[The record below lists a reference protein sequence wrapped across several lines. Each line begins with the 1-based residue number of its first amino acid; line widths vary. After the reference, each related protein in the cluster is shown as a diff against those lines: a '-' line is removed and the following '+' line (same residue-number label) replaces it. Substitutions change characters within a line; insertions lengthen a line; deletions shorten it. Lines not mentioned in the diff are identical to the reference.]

1 MVTTR
6 SGLIATNQTKTKPKI
21 TWDTMKR
28 KKEQAEEEE
37 VQTKAFTGKHNE
49 AWKAFVAY
57 RRKKHE
63 ENELKKELKRA
74 KTEKAQ
80 KDNQDKAATSNSSSS
95 ILDK

>member
-21 TWDTMKR
+21 TWDSMKR

-63 ENELKKELKRA
+63 ENELRA